1 MIEVIVLFVLA
12 LIWIIFAVVQ
22 DLKSREIADWLNY
35 SLIIFA
41 LGFRFF
47 YSLFTSEWNF
57 FLLGVGG
64 FMIFFALANLFYYGR
79 IFAGGDAKLLMAFG
93 AVLPLQISI
102 LDNLK
107 NFGMFILLFLIVGAL
122 YGLIYS
128 LVLGIK
134 NWGKF
139 KKEFVL
145 QFKKNKFLVYGILI
159 LAIVVICLAFIE
171 EMFLFLGLLLFIFP
185 YLFLYAKSVDEVCMV
200 RRVAVSKLTEGDWL
214 YEDIKIGNKVIKAT
228 WDGLNKKDLSLLKK
242 RKKFVIVRYGIQYA
256 PVFLISFMLFIFGVY
271 FNWFGLI

>member
-64 FMIFFALANLFYYGR
+64 FVIFFALDNLFYYGR